1 MKKITPYDKNAKIH
15 TDEQLELL
23 AKVVAEVGWRQ
34 SIEVNMEGVIVAGH
48 GRYMAWE
55 KFGNDMDLPEPWI
68 IDGEGNTIQGEHAK
82 FALTSEQEEMWRLAD
97 NQINALTGVD
107 LKIVI
112 PLLENMELPMLN
124 LTGFDL
130 DLLQKPEPEADNVPD
145 TPDTAKTVAGDVYSL
160 GERHRLVCGDATI
173 LEDMEVLMNGYKAD
187 MWLTDP
193 PYNLDYIGKTKN
205 ALKIENDKKEDG
217 DFRQFL
223 TDSYTAA
230 DAFMK
235 PGAVFY
241 IWHADSEGYNF
252 RGAAHEIG
260 WQIRQC
266 LIWNKNAMV
275 MGRQDYHWKHEPC
288 LYGWKEGTHLWA
300 SDRTQTTILEFDRP
314 SRAEKH
320 PTMKPVDLLVYQM
333 TNNTKGEDIVLD
345 SFLGSGSTMIAAEKC
360 GRVCFGLE
368 LDPKYCDVIVQ
379 RYVDYRHEK
388 GEPVEIYKN
397 GVIDNS
403 WTPTT

>member
-68 IDGEGNTIQGEHAK
+68 IDGEGNTIQVEHAK
-82 FALTSEQEEMWRLAD
+82 FALTPEQEEMWRLAD

-145 TPDTAKTVAGDVYSL
+145 TPDTAKTVAGDVYIL
-160 GERHRLVCGDATI
+160 GERHRLVCGDATS

-193 PYNLDYIGKTKN
+193 PYNVDYTGKTKN

-230 DAFMK
+230 DALF
-235 PGAVFY
+235 
-241 IWHADSEGYNF
+241 D
-252 RGAAHEIG
+252 
-260 WQIRQC
+260 
-266 LIWNKNAMV
+266 
-275 MGRQDYHWKHEPC
+275 
-288 LYGWKEGTHLWA
+288 
-300 SDRTQTTILEFDRP
+300 LE
-314 SRAEKH
+314 
-320 PTMKPVDLLVYQM
+320 
-333 TNNTKGEDIVLD
+333 
-345 SFLGSGSTMIAAEKC
+345 
-360 GRVCFGLE
+360 
-368 LDPKYCDVIVQ
+368 
-379 RYVDYRHEK
+379 
-388 GEPVEIYKN
+388 
-397 GVIDNS
+397 
-403 WTPTT
+403 